1 MSNNGNQIKTALSKL
16 GVDSPTSYSD
26 ALKNERLITIEKK
39 YDIIIPD
46 DYKQF
51 LRWYGETF
59 FEKNI
64 IFKPLE
70 PSPTATEDGNQY
82 FDGFYGLMS
91 ENNINQQIDDY
102 KNRIPG
108 NLIPVGECPGGNLI
122 CIGVNGTAYGKIYF
136 WNHENELKARLMIGD
151 VADVE
156 NIDLYWDNIYLV
168 SESFVDFLNTL
179 EIDNND
185 FEEDENMDEIELW
198 LDDDLLDD

>member
-1 MSNNGNQIKTALSKL
+1 M
-16 GVDSPTSYSD
+16 
-26 ALKNERLITIEKK
+26 
-39 YDIIIPD
+39 PD

-70 PSPTATEDGNQY
+70 PPPTATEDGNQY

-122 CIGVNGTAYGKIYF
+122 CIGVNGTSYGKIYF
-136 WNHENELKARLMIGD
+136 WNHENELEARLMIGD
-151 VADVE
+151 VAGVE

-168 SESFVDFLNTL
+168 SETFVDFLNTL